1 MYYFFYKISKNR
13 YLKCKKKNTINC
25 LHKTANMFIT
35 DLSPSCFRGRIRP
48 CNKRRHL
55 RQSLATTCT
64 CLITVSLK
72 LVSPFCSSF
81 FLHCAPITALVFSE
95 LLYFLSFQVGAVL
108 MFKQFLSSE
117 HMTYQFPT
125 LLFIKKKRKDKAIL
139 KSLNLRYCFF

>member
-1 MYYFFYKISKNR
+1 
-13 YLKCKKKNTINC
+13 
-25 LHKTANMFIT
+25 MFIT

-81 FLHCAPITALVFSE
+81 FLHCAPISGLVFSE
-95 LLYFLSFQVGAVL
+95 LFYFLSFQVGAVL
-108 MFKQFLSSE
+108 MFNQFLSSE
-117 HMTYQFPT
+117 NMTYPFPT
-125 LLFIKKKRKDKAIL
+125 PSFNYLDSWIFDVLSYIYFRRKLTISPLFCCCCCCW
-139 KSLNLRYCFF
+139 SGVQS